1 MNHFDYVNGE
11 LTVEGLR
18 LSALADAVGTPFFC
32 YSSATLERHYRVY
45 EAAFAGLDAKICFA
59 LKANSNQ
66 SVIKTLA
73 RLGAGADVVSG
84 GELERALAAGIT
96 GDKIVFSGV
105 GKSRAEMARA
115 IEADIHQ
122 INVESLPE
130 LETLSGVAANM
141 GKTARIALRVNPHI
155 DANTHAK
162 ITTGKAENKF
172 GIDWTRAK
180 EVYVRA
186 AALPGIEVT
195 GIAMHIGSQ
204 LTDLAPYRAAFLR
217 LRDLVCDLKQI
228 GIAVKV
234 LDIGGGL
241 GIPYD
246 KEQPPLPADYGA
258 LVKELLGDLGCS
270 FTCEPGR
277 LIAGN
282 AGILVTGVICEKQGE
297 ARRFVIVDA
306 AMNDLIRPTLYDS
319 YHGIIPV
326 RQPAPD
332 DILTPADVVGPVC
345 ETGDG
350 FGTDRPLPACAPG
363 DLIAILSA
371 GAYGAVMSSTYNT
384 RPLCPEVLVKGESYA
399 VIRPRQSVE
408 ELIAGDKIAAWL
420 E

>member
-11 LTVEGLR
+11 LTVEGIS
-18 LSALADAVGTPFFC
+18 LSKLAEAVATPFFC

-45 EAAFAGLDAKICFA
+45 EAAFTGLDAKICFA

-73 RLGAGADVVSG
+73 KLGAGADVVSG
-84 GELERALAAGIT
+84 GELARALAAGIPAE
-96 GDKIVFSGV
+96 KIVFSGV
-105 GKSRAEMARA
+105 GKSRAEMAQA
-115 IEADIHQ
+115 LEADIHQ
-122 INVESLPE
+122 INVESIPE
-130 LETLSGVAANM
+130 LEILSEVATQM
-141 GKTARIALRVNPHI
+141 GKTARIALRVNPHV

-162 ITTGKAENKF
+162 ITTGTAENKF

-180 EVYVRA
+180 DVYAKAVT
-186 AALPGIEVT
+186 LPGIEVT

-217 LRDLVCDLKQI
+217 LADLVHELRQI
-228 GIAVKV
+228 GIVIKV

-246 KEQPPLPADYGA
+246 KEQPPLPGEYGA
-258 LVKELLGDLGCS
+258 MVKELLGGLGCS

-282 AGILVTGVICEKQGE
+282 AGVLVTRVIYEKQGE

-319 YHGIIPV
+319 YHKIIPV
-326 RQPAPD
+326 KQPSAD
-332 DILTPADVVGPVC
+332 ETLLPADIVGPIC
-345 ETGDG
+345 ETGDR
-350 FGTDRPLPACAPG
+350 FGKDRPLPPCTPG

-384 RPLCPEVLVKGESYA
+384 RPICPEVLVKGDSYA
-399 VIRPRQSVE
+399 VIRPRQSIE

-420 E
+420 

>member
-11 LTVEGLR
+11 LTVEGIR
-18 LSALADAVGTPFFC
+18 LSRLAQEVGTPFFC
-32 YSSATLERHYRVY
+32 YASATLERHYRVY
-45 EAAFAGLDAKICFA
+45 EAAFEGLDATICFA

-84 GELERALAAGIT
+84 GELARALAAGIA
-96 GDKIVFSGV
+96 GEKIVFSGV
-105 GKSRAEMARA
+105 GKSRAEMAQA
-115 IEADIHQ
+115 LEADIGQ
-122 INVESLPE
+122 INVESIPE
-130 LETLSGVAANM
+130 LETLSEVAAGM
-141 GKTARIALRVNPHI
+141 GKTARIALRVNPDV

-172 GIDWTRAK
+172 GIDWIRAR
-180 EVYVRA
+180 EVYAKAVT
-186 AALPGIEVT
+186 LPGIEVI

-217 LRDLVCDLKQI
+217 LADLAGELKQI
-228 GIAVKV
+228 GIAIKV
-234 LDIGGGL
+234 LDLGGGL

-246 KEQPPLPADYGA
+246 KEQPPLPAEYGA
-258 LVKELLGDLGCS
+258 MVKDVLGGVGCR

-277 LIAGN
+277 FIVGN
-282 AGILVTGVICEKQGE
+282 AGVLVTRVIYEKQGE

-319 YHGIIPV
+319 YHKIVPV
-326 RQPAPD
+326 RQPRAGEM
-332 DILTPADVVGPVC
+332 LSPADIVGPVC
-345 ETGDG
+345 ETGDS
-350 FGTDRPLPACAPG
+350 FGRDHPLPVCAPG

-384 RPLCPEVLVKGESYA
+384 RPICPEVLVKGDSYA
-399 VIRPRQSVE
+399 VIRPRQSVA
-408 ELIAGDKIAAWL
+408 ELIAADKIAPWL